1 MSIYLMKKTILK
13 ERHHLLFPILFTAIL
28 LPAFASAYSTDC
40 DTAVVKKISGNKNQN
55 LYSGKDKQ
63 TIYFSAKLKQKK
75 VYRFYMFNMDGNLV
89 AENDIVNKQGV
100 AFTNMQSGDYYFEI
114 FDKDERVESG
124 TITIK

>member
-1 MSIYLMKKTILK
+1 MKKTILK
-13 ERHHLLFPILFTAIL
+13 ERHQLLFPILFTAIL
-28 LPAFASAYSTDC
+28 LPAFASAHSTDC
-40 DTAVVKKISGNKNQN
+40 DTAVVKKISGNKNHN

-89 AENDIVNKQGV
+89 AENDIVNKRGV